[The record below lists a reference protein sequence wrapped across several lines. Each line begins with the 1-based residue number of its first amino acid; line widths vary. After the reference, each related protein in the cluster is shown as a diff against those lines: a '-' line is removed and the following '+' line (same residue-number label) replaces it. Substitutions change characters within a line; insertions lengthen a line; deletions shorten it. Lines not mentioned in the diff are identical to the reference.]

1 MWAQLRRNFQSNVID
16 VCAVHFEFV
25 IVLRHGLSLFPS
37 CFITSRMTG
46 HLASGTTWLYLLS
59 AVITSVTL
67 CSGSFLFFLFLNKSL
82 DYQTQVSPQ
91 DFQASFIPTSYIPG
105 PVYQLF
111 FHITIYSSE
120 RPIDTPLYVYFKK
133 NGDLEN
139 VLIPATR

>member
-1 MWAQLRRNFQSNVID
+1 MID

-25 IVLRHGLSLFPS
+25 IVLRHGLLLFPS

-46 HLASGTTWLYLLS
+46 HLASGTSWLYLLS
-59 AVITSVTL
+59 TGITSVTL
-67 CSGSFLFFLFLNKSL
+67 CSGSFLFFLFLNMSL

-91 DFQASFIPTSYIPG
+91 DFQASFIPTSYFLW

-120 RPIDTPLYVYFKK
+120 RPIDTTLYVYFKK